1 MASTRGMYDQGQSS
15 SNAIVTNLLGWQK
28 QFQSND
34 ALKNTNIDLKLV
46 MRIHGVISIFMGFIT
61 FTLPHSVYKSSE
73 GNYNHMAHEYVRLY
87 GCLTLTIGYFVYST
101 QDIKDGRLM
110 RSVSETFAICYI
122 LQSLTMLRA
131 QFSNPNG
138 HSLFHW
144 IIAMIFLFIGLS
156 YAYIRLVKKIKVY
169 ELPSISDD

>member
-1 MASTRGMYDQGQSS
+1 MSYEQEQIL
-15 SNAIVTNLLGWQK
+15 SNKIITILLSWQK
-28 QFQSND
+28 HMQNND
-34 ALKNTNIDLKLV
+34 VLKNTNIDLKLV
-46 MRIHGVISIFMGFIT
+46 MRVHGTISILMGFIT
-61 FTLPHSVYKSSE
+61 FILPHSVYKSSE

-87 GCLTLTIGYFVYST
+87 GCLTLTIGYFVYAT

-110 RSVSETFAICYI
+110 RSISETFAICYV

-144 IIAMIFLFIGLS
+144 LIAVLFLFIGFS
-156 YAYIRLVKKIKVY
+156 YGYIRLIKKIKTY
-169 ELPSISDD
+169 ELPSVSDD

>member
-1 MASTRGMYDQGQSS
+1 MYGQDQIS
-15 SNAIVTNLLGWQK
+15 SNTVVATLLSFQR
-28 QFQSND
+28 QLQSND
-34 ALKNTNIDLKLV
+34 ALKNINIDLKLV
-46 MRIHGVISIFMGFIT
+46 MRAHGVISILMGFLT
-61 FTLPHSVYKSSE
+61 FMLPHSAYKSSE

-87 GCLTLTIGYFVYST
+87 GCLTLTIGYFVYAT

-110 RSVSETFAICYI
+110 RSISETFAICYI

-144 IIAMIFLFIGLS
+144 IIAMLFLLIGFS
-156 YAYIRLVKKIKVY
+156 YAYIRVIKKIKAY
-169 ELPSISDD
+169 ELPSVSDD